1 MENKN
6 ENEKKK
12 ENERNWFFLR
22 NILFFLADQNCH
34 RDLHTMGWSAA
45 LAAHYNIE
53 LLTKMYTNGS

>member
-12 ENERNWFFLR
+12 RKWKKLIFLR
-22 NILFFLADQNCH
+22 NVLFFLADQNCH